1 MVHIK
6 TKEGASLWIAL
17 LATAIVAVGMVIQHI
32 EWWITLCTSVGVFV
46 VVALAALFIIRK
58 YVAYKL
64 KPIYSIVLSRDVHT
78 NEIFSELKD
87 KRVENIGEELTA
99 WADTNDREIARLKEA
114 ECFRKQYLGNVAHE
128 LKTPIF
134 NIQGYIS
141 TLLDGGLEDELINRK
156 YLERAEKSIDRLINI
171 VNDLDTISK
180 LESSMNKLNLER
192 FDVVALAKEIAEQAE
207 MEADRKEIR
216 ISVKGTDNLPSPFW
230 VLADKHYIGQVF
242 VNLIINSIRYGK
254 EGGLTRVHFRDMLDK
269 ILVEVE
275 DNGSGIG
282 KEDLPRVFERFY
294 RTDKGRS
301 REQGGT
307 GLGLAIVKHIV
318 EAHGERITVRSEPG
332 VGSTFSFTLPT
343 TGTIYSSS
351 SLSSSISAGNKYSA
365 SDVSRMAF
373 KPSRSA
379 GSYTIDYAA
388 YGTSGQIATGKIVV
402 MTNAGTVAYHISA
415 NESQT
420 MQVSDFQSVYGSGL
434 SSVRFGTASDSR
446 GALYK
451 GSSTSSGK
459 VGSESYYVSTG
470 TTLLKNVTFIA
481 GSSTAKYSVV
491 IPFTAYG
498 SNGEANGNLV
508 IYVNDT
514 HSVYSTGA
522 TFKSMAI
529 ADELAPESGASSA
542 YITITRVTGGKL
554 YTQYSKINSCTA
566 LAAKDLGSTRFTFSG
581 SNSIDNLYVLPL
593 ADSKMSPARSSGR
606 PTPSTSCTATALSTA
621 SARRT
626 PTSSAPART

>member
-17 LATAIVAVGMVIQHI
+17 LAAVIVAAGMTLLDVV
-32 EWWITLCTSVGVFV
+32 WWITLCTSAGVFV
-46 VVALAALFIIRK
+46 VMALAALFIIRK

-180 LESSMNKLNLER
+180 LESSMNKLDLEK

-207 MEADRKEIR
+207 MEADKKGIR
-216 ISVKGTDNLPSPFW
+216 ISIKGADNLPSPFW
-230 VLADKHYIGQVF
+230 VLADKHYIGQVI
-242 VNLIINSIRYGK
+242 VNLVINSIRYGK

-275 DNGSGIG
+275 DNGLGIS

-307 GLGLAIVKHIV
+307 GLGLAIVKHII
-318 EAHGERITVRSEPG
+318 EAHGERISVRSEPG
-332 VGSTFSFTLPT
+332 VGSTFSFTLKKVN
-343 TGTIYSSS
+343 
-351 SLSSSISAGNKYSA
+351 LQELNK
-365 SDVSRMAF
+365 
-373 KPSRSA
+373 
-379 GSYTIDYAA
+379 
-388 YGTSGQIATGKIVV
+388 
-402 MTNAGTVAYHISA
+402 
-415 NESQT
+415 
-420 MQVSDFQSVYGSGL
+420 
-434 SSVRFGTASDSR
+434 
-446 GALYK
+446 
-451 GSSTSSGK
+451 
-459 VGSESYYVSTG
+459 
-470 TTLLKNVTFIA
+470 
-481 GSSTAKYSVV
+481 
-491 IPFTAYG
+491 
-498 SNGEANGNLV
+498 
-508 IYVNDT
+508 
-514 HSVYSTGA
+514 
-522 TFKSMAI
+522 
-529 ADELAPESGASSA
+529 
-542 YITITRVTGGKL
+542 
-554 YTQYSKINSCTA
+554 
-566 LAAKDLGSTRFTFSG
+566 
-581 SNSIDNLYVLPL
+581 
-593 ADSKMSPARSSGR
+593 
-606 PTPSTSCTATALSTA
+606 
-621 SARRT
+621 
-626 PTSSAPART
+626 

>member
-17 LATAIVAVGMVIQHI
+17 LAAVIVAAGMTLLDVA
-32 EWWITLCTSVGVFV
+32 WWITLCASAGVFV

-78 NEIFSELKD
+78 SEIFSELKD
-87 KRVENIGEELTA
+87 KRVEDIGEELTA

-180 LESSMNKLNLER
+180 LESSMNKLDLEK
-192 FDVVALAKEIAEQAE
+192 FDVVALAREIAEQAE
-207 MEADRKEIR
+207 MEADRKGIR
-216 ISVKGTDNLPSPFW
+216 ITVKGAENLPSPFW

-242 VNLIINSIRYGK
+242 VNLIINSVRYGK
-254 EGGLTRVHFRDMLDK
+254 EGGMTRVRFRDMLDK

-332 VGSTFSFTLPT
+332 VGSTFSFTL
-343 TGTIYSSS
+343 
-351 SLSSSISAGNKYSA
+351 K
-365 SDVSRMAF
+365 
-373 KPSRSA
+373 
-379 GSYTIDYAA
+379 
-388 YGTSGQIATGKIVV
+388 
-402 MTNAGTVAYHISA
+402 
-415 NESQT
+415 
-420 MQVSDFQSVYGSGL
+420 
-434 SSVRFGTASDSR
+434 
-446 GALYK
+446 
-451 GSSTSSGK
+451 K
-459 VGSESYYVSTG
+459 V
-470 TTLLKNVTFIA
+470 
-481 GSSTAKYSVV
+481 
-491 IPFTAYG
+491 
-498 SNGEANGNLV
+498 
-508 IYVNDT
+508 
-514 HSVYSTGA
+514 
-522 TFKSMAI
+522 
-529 ADELAPESGASSA
+529 
-542 YITITRVTGGKL
+542 
-554 YTQYSKINSCTA
+554 
-566 LAAKDLGSTRFTFSG
+566 DLQEM
-581 SNSIDNLYVLPL
+581 
-593 ADSKMSPARSSGR
+593 K
-606 PTPSTSCTATALSTA
+606 
-621 SARRT
+621 
-626 PTSSAPART
+626 

>member
-156 YLERAEKSIDRLINI
+156 YLERAEKSI

-254 EGGLTRVHFRDMLDK
+254 EGGQTRIRFRDMLDK
-269 ILVEVE
+269 ILIEVE
-275 DNGSGIG
+275 DNGSGIA

-318 EAHGERITVRSEPG
+318 EAHGERITVRSELG
-332 VGSTFSFTLPT
+332 VGSTFSFTL
-343 TGTIYSSS
+343 
-351 SLSSSISAGNKYSA
+351 K
-365 SDVSRMAF
+365 
-373 KPSRSA
+373 
-379 GSYTIDYAA
+379 
-388 YGTSGQIATGKIVV
+388 
-402 MTNAGTVAYHISA
+402 
-415 NESQT
+415 
-420 MQVSDFQSVYGSGL
+420 
-434 SSVRFGTASDSR
+434 
-446 GALYK
+446 
-451 GSSTSSGK
+451 K
-459 VGSESYYVSTG
+459 V
-470 TTLLKNVTFIA
+470 
-481 GSSTAKYSVV
+481 
-491 IPFTAYG
+491 
-498 SNGEANGNLV
+498 NLQEM
-508 IYVNDT
+508 
-514 HSVYSTGA
+514 
-522 TFKSMAI
+522 K
-529 ADELAPESGASSA
+529 
-542 YITITRVTGGKL
+542 
-554 YTQYSKINSCTA
+554 
-566 LAAKDLGSTRFTFSG
+566 
-581 SNSIDNLYVLPL
+581 
-593 ADSKMSPARSSGR
+593 
-606 PTPSTSCTATALSTA
+606 
-621 SARRT
+621 
-626 PTSSAPART
+626 

>member
-207 MEADRKEIR
+207 MEADKKGLK
-216 ISVKGTDNLPSPFW
+216 ISVKGAETLPSPFW
-230 VLADKHYIGQVF
+230 VLADKHYIGQVM
-242 VNLIINSIRYGK
+242 VNLIIN
-254 EGGLTRVHFRDMLDK
+254 
-269 ILVEVE
+269 
-275 DNGSGIG
+275 
-282 KEDLPRVFERFY
+282 
-294 RTDKGRS
+294 
-301 REQGGT
+301 
-307 GLGLAIVKHIV
+307 
-318 EAHGERITVRSEPG
+318 
-332 VGSTFSFTLPT
+332 
-343 TGTIYSSS
+343 
-351 SLSSSISAGNKYSA
+351 
-365 SDVSRMAF
+365 
-373 KPSRSA
+373 
-379 GSYTIDYAA
+379 
-388 YGTSGQIATGKIVV
+388 
-402 MTNAGTVAYHISA
+402 
-415 NESQT
+415 
-420 MQVSDFQSVYGSGL
+420 
-434 SSVRFGTASDSR
+434 
-446 GALYK
+446 
-451 GSSTSSGK
+451 
-459 VGSESYYVSTG
+459 
-470 TTLLKNVTFIA
+470 
-481 GSSTAKYSVV
+481 
-491 IPFTAYG
+491 
-498 SNGEANGNLV
+498 
-508 IYVNDT
+508 
-514 HSVYSTGA
+514 
-522 TFKSMAI
+522 
-529 ADELAPESGASSA
+529 
-542 YITITRVTGGKL
+542 
-554 YTQYSKINSCTA
+554 
-566 LAAKDLGSTRFTFSG
+566 
-581 SNSIDNLYVLPL
+581 
-593 ADSKMSPARSSGR
+593 
-606 PTPSTSCTATALSTA
+606 
-621 SARRT
+621 
-626 PTSSAPART
+626 